1 MALISSCSYSIGFG
15 GISCP
20 RVNPRK
26 ARHCLRHGQLGLA
39 FSASHFGGF
48 NTESR
53 FVAWRKEFVI
63 VRQLQWPLRNVRM
76 DFLVLIL
83 RTVNWVFGKF
93 WWFFF
98 FFLVLGYGCC
108 QQRLGHGSPPVVG
121 QCLVSSHSPL
131 RVGFYNWQKIIFLI
145 WYRLWILF
153 LPCKLVFNFLIKNV
167 LI

>member
-1 MALISSCSYSIGFG
+1 MALSSSCSYSIGFSFLCWAW
-15 GISCP
+15 GISKTF
-20 RVNPRK
+20 V
-26 ARHCLRHGQLGLA
+26 
-39 FSASHFGGF
+39 ASHFGGF

-53 FVAWRKEFVI
+53 FVAWQKEFVTI
-63 VRQLQWPLRNVRM
+63 RQLHRPLRNVRM

-98 FFLVLGYGCC
+98 FFFWVLGFGCC

-131 RVGFYNWQKIIFLI
+131 QVDFYNWQKIIFLI
-145 WYRLWILF
+145 WYWLWILF
-153 LPCKLVFNFLIKNV
+153 LLCKLVFNFLIKNM
-167 LI
+167 